1 MGMNRLKDD
10 LQVLILTL
18 WQYIKSDTY
27 SWPDRNRR
35 FCLEKHCCTSPLMV
49 SSIITTSNK
58 VIWLF
63 VWASQVSSWV
73 WIFAQGIQTRFAPL
87 VTWSYGAA
95 VHSVTGML
103 RFCFTNL
110 KSTEEHRGELMSSW
124 RLLMLGDHHCSLETF
139 AALVITFDSP
149 LREVMSI
156 SNSLTDAQTLLI
168 VSQFK
173 QTVMY
178 LYVLKSSSL
187 SLNPLLRSML
197 IPFSASSASLM
208 RSVFSS
214 STLLSPG
221 AGSVGSAILIPDTGG
236 AERRRRRE
244 GELRWV
250 SLVYLQAE

>member
-1 MGMNRLKDD
+1 
-10 LQVLILTL
+10 
-18 WQYIKSDTY
+18 
-27 SWPDRNRR
+27 
-35 FCLEKHCCTSPLMV
+35 
-49 SSIITTSNK
+49 
-58 VIWLF
+58 
-63 VWASQVSSWV
+63 
-73 WIFAQGIQTRFAPL
+73 
-87 VTWSYGAA
+87 
-95 VHSVTGML
+95 
-103 RFCFTNL
+103 
-110 KSTEEHRGELMSSW
+110 
-124 RLLMLGDHHCSLETF
+124 MLGDHCSLETF

-156 SNSLTDAQTLLI
+156 LHQLNVQTDAQTLLI
-168 VSQFK
+168 VSQIK

-236 AERRRRRE
+236 AERRRRRRE
-244 GELRWV
+244 GELR
-250 SLVYLQAE
+250 